1 MWYLNWIKPNKT
13 QKCLTAFCR
22 FVKSNL
28 NKINSVVP
36 AMLVMT
42 MAILIGGIS
51 NFD

>member
-1 MWYLNWIKPNKT
+1 MSYLNWIKPNKT
-13 QKCLTAFCR
+13 QNCLTEFCR

-28 NKINSVVP
+28 NKISSAVS

-51 NFD
+51 NFG